1 MRLRQILFLYF
12 ALIMLLYIYII
23 KVMAEPIRVP
33 DNISAR
39 ISNLYNNPRMKLLMD
54 ELLYSAEILSV
65 RLRLY
70 QQSREPR
77 EITRIP
83 ERTRLAESRDTAGT
97 IHDYLI
103 QFRNVIV
110 PPVEQGI
117 VLPNMTDQE
126 TVSINE
132 MKDILDHLV
141 GRSYFIY
148 TFLTSLANGSIT
160 PNMQPDGVIRT
171 KNQMMEPYSR
181 LARELYN
188 ELKIFREMIQP
199 RPVVMGTTYS
209 IIPIGR
215 RLAGKTMKVK
225 KRRKIRKQKKTK
237 RTNQKKFIKYK

>member
-1 MRLRQILFLYF
+1 
-12 ALIMLLYIYII
+12 
-23 KVMAEPIRVP
+23 MAEPIRVP

-39 ISNLYNNPRMKLLMD
+39 ISDLYNNPRMKLLMD
-54 ELLYSAEILSV
+54 ELLYSASILSE

-83 ERTRLAESRDTAGT
+83 ERTRQEEFRDTAGT
-97 IHDYLI
+97 IQGYI
-103 QFRNVIV
+103 IEFRNVIV
-110 PPVEQGI
+110 PPLEQGI
-117 VLPNMTDQE
+117 VPTVPIQLPNMTDQE
-126 TVSINE
+126 TATINE
-132 MKDILDHLV
+132 MKERLDRLLAMTHYL
-141 GRSYFIY
+141 YA
-148 TFLTSLANGSIT
+148 FLTSLANGSIT

-171 KNQMMEPYSR
+171 KNQMMEPFTQR
-181 LARELYN
+181 ARELYN

-215 RLAGKTMKVK
+215 PLGGKTMKVK